1 MSLRSG
7 GLARLCAIKS
17 GHVGARLRERV
28 EKVAET
34 WFLGQ
39 FFSIALGGAFRIT
52 ATTYPS
58 LPFLTC
64 LSRLKKILKSLVWLL
79 GAPKRN
85 KNRSKLLKINCWCY
99 DFMIFFWNFE
109 FPLRYNSKFH
119 FFLVALV
126 SGISALFN
134 SRQHALT
141 HLELESVPSFGH
153 IGSLV
158 YGFFPG
164 KSSQSEMNKYAGNLK
179 IAKVNKTNKTNKRLI
194 LLTKSSWRKAGL
206 RERRSRGDS
215 CRKVLLFWRKN
226 VKKTF
231 SLAFFKKIL
240 FQNISWYTDIFASCP
255 SMPLITVP
263 VLFVSAVAGKATQAD
278 VISASVKKFSN
289 S

>member
-52 ATTYPS
+52 ATMYPS
-58 LPFLTC
+58 LPFLTG
-64 LSRLKKILKSLVWLL
+64 LSRLKKKLKSLVWLL

-153 IGSLV
+153 IGSLQKLC
-158 YGFFPG
+158 
-164 KSSQSEMNKYAGNLK
+164 KSIENFQ
-179 IAKVNKTNKTNKRLI
+179 
-194 LLTKSSWRKAGL
+194 
-206 RERRSRGDS
+206 
-215 CRKVLLFWRKN
+215 
-226 VKKTF
+226 
-231 SLAFFKKIL
+231 AFLENFL
-240 FQNISWYTDIFASCP
+240 
-255 SMPLITVP
+255 
-263 VLFVSAVAGKATQAD
+263 
-278 VISASVKKFSN
+278 
-289 S
+289 

>member
-52 ATTYPS
+52 ATMYPS
-58 LPFLTC
+58 LPFLTG

-153 IGSLV
+153 IGSLSTLQFLFC
-158 YGFFPG
+158 FFQR
-164 KSSQSEMNKYAGNLK
+164 KISGNL
-179 IAKVNKTNKTNKRLI
+179 ITQLI
-194 LLTKSSWRKAGL
+194 LTLAKNLTLAGYVQ
-206 RERRSRGDS
+206 
-215 CRKVLLFWRKN
+215 RKVSSYFSEKLL
-226 VKKTF
+226 
-231 SLAFFKKIL
+231 
-240 FQNISWYTDIFASCP
+240 
-255 SMPLITVP
+255 
-263 VLFVSAVAGKATQAD
+263 
-278 VISASVKKFSN
+278 
-289 S
+289 